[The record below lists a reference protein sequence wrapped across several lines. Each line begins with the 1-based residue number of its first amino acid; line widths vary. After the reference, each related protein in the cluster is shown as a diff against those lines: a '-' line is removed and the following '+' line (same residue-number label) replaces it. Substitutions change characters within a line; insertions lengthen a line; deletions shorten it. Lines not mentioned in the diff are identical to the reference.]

1 MAEMFH
7 SKAGA
12 YRYMDVYVLSWI
24 VELATDRFCLD
35 FLDFKNDPQGKTSA
49 QMNHAARSGSRNF
62 AEGSERLMTSTSSG
76 LDLLNVAKGSLAELR
91 DDYLKWLLRRG
102 ELPWDE
108 PEAVLVRRIAFDSPT
123 QLGSTDSSGSTGSP
137 TSARRYTNRAFC
149 AHVLT
154 QQAKFKA
161 WLEDPDSIVRANAL
175 AILST
180 RACQMMESYIRGLG
194 ESFKQEGGFR
204 EKMGEA
210 RREQRAEGNAPET
223 EHVPLCELCGSAM
236 RRQHRKTDN
245 SPFWG
250 CSNYPGCRGT
260 RPYEKPQGKA

>member
-1 MAEMFH
+1 MVEMFH

-12 YRYMDVYVLSWI
+12 YRYMDAYLLSWI
-24 VELATDRFCLD
+24 IELATDRFCQD
-35 FLDFKNDPQGKTSA
+35 FLDYRNDPQGKTSA

-91 DDYLKWLLRRG
+91 DDYLKWLMRHD

-108 PEAVLVRRIAFDSPT
+108 PEAVRVRRIDLDPPT
-123 QLGSTDSSGSTGSP
+123 QPRSTDSTVSP
-137 TSARRYTNRAFC
+137 PSHKPFSNRAFC
-149 AHVLT
+149 AHVLA
-154 QQAKFKA
+154 QQAKFKT
-161 WLEDPDSIVRANAL
+161 WLEDPKSTVRANAL
-175 AILST
+175 VILCT
-180 RACQMMESYIRGLG
+180 RACMMMESYIRSLG

-210 RREQRAEGNAPET
+210 RREQRTEGPAVEDENAP
-223 EHVPLCELCGSAM
+223 HCELCGSIM
-236 RRQHRKTDN
+236 RQLHRKADN
-245 SPFWG
+245 NPFWG

-260 RPYEKPQGKA
+260 RPYAKV

>member
-1 MAEMFH
+1 MVEMFH

-24 VELATDRFCLD
+24 IELATDRFCQE
-35 FLDFKNDPQGKTSA
+35 FLDFKNDPQGKTST

-91 DDYLKWLLRRG
+91 DDYLKWLMRHD

-108 PEAVLVRRIAFDSPT
+108 PEAVHVRRIVFDPPIQPPSPV
-123 QLGSTDSSGSTGSP
+123 GSDSSVSP
-137 TSARRYTNRAFC
+137 PSHKPFTNRAFC
-149 AHVLT
+149 AHVLA
-154 QQAKFKA
+154 QQAKFKN
-161 WLEDPDSIVRANAL
+161 WLESPKSTVRANAL
-175 AILST
+175 VILCT
-180 RACQMMESYIRGLG
+180 RACLMMESYIRSLG

-210 RREQRAEGNAPET
+210 RREQRTDASAEERENAP
-223 EHVPLCELCGSAM
+223 HCEACGSIM
-236 RRQHRKTDN
+236 RILRRKADN
-245 SPFWG
+245 TPFWG

-260 RPYEKPQGKA
+260 RPYASG